1 MEKTVEILNRHKTPP
16 AFNAAA
22 FSGDGDKWVTEID
35 RDMAVS
41 YRIKDRIFKKQS
53 QYQGIEIFESQS
65 HGKIM
70 TLDGIVMLTEREEFT
85 YHEMLAHVPLSAHP
99 CPENVLV
106 IGGGDGGIVRE
117 VLKHNCVKQVDF
129 VEIDRDVADASRV
142 YLKKMWYDESDK
154 RVSAYYE
161 DGVEY
166 VKKKENFYDA
176 AIIDCTDPSQI
187 SEGLFSRDF
196 YLSLKR
202 ALKKNAVFATQSQ
215 SPFYDAEFI
224 KKLHAGLRD
233 IFVYVRLYLAHVPF
247 YPGGCWSFTCVSDTF
262 EPSVVRKVKYG
273 RLGTLYYNEYLHKS
287 AFVLPEFVNKI
298 VSG

>member
-1 MEKTVEILNRHKTPP
+1 MEKTAEIQNKHKTPP

-22 FSGDGDKWVTEID
+22 FCENGYKWVTEID

-41 YRIKDRIFKKQS
+41 YRIKNRLFSKKSKFQN
-53 QYQGIEIFESQS
+53 IEVFESQS

-70 TLDGIVMLTEREEFT
+70 TLDGVVMLTEREEFT

-117 VLKHNCVKQVDF
+117 VLKHSSVKRVDF

-142 YLKKMWYDESDK
+142 HLNKMWYDENDE

-196 YLSLKR
+196 YFSLKK
-202 ALKKNAVFATQSQ
+202 ALKNNAVFATQSQ
-215 SPFYDAEFI
+215 SPFYDADFI
-224 KKLHAGLRD
+224 KDLHKRLRE

-247 YPGGCWSFTCVSDTF
+247 YLGGCWSFTCVSDSF
-262 EPSVVRKVKYG
+262 EPSVVRRVRYG
-273 RLGTLYYNEYLHKS
+273 RLGTRYYNEYLHKS
-287 AFVLPEFVNKI
+287 AFVLPEFVNKA